1 MPPVQ
6 TILRAGSNA
15 VMVNGNV
22 RPGVAFAW
30 TVTFSPG
37 AIRPV
42 IFSTVEFQ
50 PG

>member
-6 TILRAGSNA
+6 TILCAGSNA
-15 VMVNGNV
+15 VTVKGNA

-30 TVTFSPG
+30 TVTFSTD

>member
-15 VMVNGNV
+15 VTVSGNA

-37 AIRPV
+37 AIRAVFCP
-42 IFSTVEFQ
+42 TVEYQ
-50 PG
+50 IG